1 MGCQEEH
8 FGQWKHALRA
18 YEKAANLTE
27 KHFKSGDQLTQRF
40 RKDYENFKKRMMEH
54 GFNASRE
61 GSVISE
67 KSRRASSRNNS
78 MHKATSSL
86 KKNVRPNS
94 ATSNR
99 SNNQSRAVPEW
110 KFKDSPYDHAP
121 KKDMDRHRA
130 CIPNRLFGQ
139 RTLEK
144 SKTPA
149 GMVQQ
154 KNDWNVTRKI
164 QPSPKQNNPSNKPKF
179 MDYKMNKNHENP
191 TQGGLYI
198 NDTGHHGGNSVGK
211 VNFQARNNF
220 MGGDSDS
227 DIDMDPHPRAVGNR
241 GGPVQK
247 GNGMGV
253 IGTNNKSA
261 KDLNYI
267 EKLKNNEMLT
277 FVSDEGE
284 DDEYFNNTV
293 NTKKNNAGN
302 YKRKMENTL
311 QHLKNFQGK
320 R

>member
-1 MGCQEEH
+1 
-8 FGQWKHALRA
+8 
-18 YEKAANLTE
+18 
-27 KHFKSGDQLTQRF
+27 
-40 RKDYENFKKRMMEH
+40 MMEH

-78 MHKATSSL
+78 MHKAPSSV
-86 KKNVRPNS
+86 KKGPRPTS

-99 SNNQSRAVPEW
+99 SNKSRTVPEW

-121 KKDMDRHRA
+121 KKDVDRHRA
-130 CIPNRLFGQ
+130 CIPNRLFGA
-139 RTLEK
+139 RTLDK

-149 GMVQQ
+149 GMIQQ
-154 KNDWNVTRKI
+154 KNDYNVTRKI
-164 QPSPKQNNPSNKPKF
+164 QPSPKMNTSGNKPKF
-179 MDYKMNKNHENP
+179 TDYRMNKNHENP

-198 NDTGHHGGNSVGK
+198 NDTGHHGSTAGGK
-211 VNFQARNNF
+211 VNFQPRNNF

-227 DIDMDPHPRAVGNR
+227 EGDMDSHPRNLGNR
-241 GGPVQK
+241 PGTAHKGNG

-253 IGTNNKSA
+253 IGMNNKSA

-284 DDEYFNNTV
+284 DDEYFQSTV
-293 NTKKNNAGN
+293 KTKKNNAGD

-311 QHLKNFQGK
+311 QHLKNFQGT